1 MNTDQREAAVEAV
14 EALIEKH
21 ALGDTPSAESLVEA
35 VLSVVTDAIVE
46 HATLYALSLDVVN
59 REEAVFSAAG
69 GLRLAMHR
77 GDWMERGRPA
87 KVWITAQHSLE
98 PYAAV

>member
-1 MNTDQREAAVEAV
+1 MTVDRETLDAAEAAVADLMKGEWSPRDVAEV
-14 EALIEKH
+14 AL
-21 ALGDTPSAESLVEA
+21 A
-35 VLSVVTDAIVE
+35 VLPEAIVE
-46 HATLYALSLDVVN
+46 HATLYALSLDAVN

-69 GLRLAMHR
+69 GLRLVMHR

-98 PYAAV
+98 PYTAA